1 MHVPLSRPRSP
12 VNYLRSLVAFVV
24 PALAGIA
31 ILLTGPLWNRNGARN
46 LATRVIGRWGTA
58 LAGIEPVIS
67 DPTDAADHRPAVV
80 VFNHQSG
87 VDPVLLCALLRGNVV
102 GVSKE
107 SLRRHP
113 VLGPLLTLADT
124 VFVDRSAGVGPEAL
138 APARKALERG
148 LAVAIAPEG
157 HRQHR
162 LGAFREGAVQLA
174 RQAHVQLVPVILHD
188 SAKILPPGT
197 SVMRPD
203 RVHISVL
210 EPLDPFQTST
220 SELEQLYHAHL
231 GDHRAGARHAS
242 AGRGNS
248 PG

>member
-1 MHVPLSRPRSP
+1 
-12 VNYLRSLVAFVV
+12 VNYLRSLAAFVV
-24 PALAGIA
+24 PAMAGIA
-31 ILLTGPLWNRNGARN
+31 ILLTGPLWHRNRARN

-67 DPTDAADHRPAVV
+67 DPADAARHRPAVV

-102 GVSKE
+102 GVSKD

-113 VLGPLLTLADT
+113 VLGPLMMLADT

-138 APARKALERG
+138 APARRALERG

-157 HRQHR
+157 HRQQQ
-162 LGAFREGAVQLA
+162 LGSFRDGAVQLA
-174 RQAHVQLVPVILHD
+174 RQANVKLVPVIIHD
-188 SAKILPPGT
+188 SAGILPPGGT
-197 SVMRPD
+197 VMRPG

-210 EPLDPFQTST
+210 DPLDPLQTST
-220 SELEQLYHAHL
+220 RELEQLYHAHL
-231 GDHRAGARHAS
+231 AGHPAGTELGTFGGRAG
-242 AGRGNS
+242 
-248 PG
+248 PGST